1 MNQGDR
7 FFTFIAVLVVA
18 LVLQLFL
25 GYLDTRDT
33 PAKAAVNFTK
43 AYFQLDESMADYLCS
58 ELTAE
63 EDVDLVK
70 TYIEHVA
77 DEARIVGFDLNYM
90 RKKLFSVHTEMIT
103 QSESE
108 AEIRITA
115 QGKRNINPVF
125 TLIAKLFFIGETYH
139 IDETLKV
146 IKEDGNWKV
155 CGKVFLLA
163 V

>member
-1 MNQGDR
+1 MSQGDR

-33 PAKAAVNFTK
+33 AAKAAVNFTK

-77 DEARIVGFDLNYM
+77 DEARMVGFDLNYM
-90 RKKLFSVHTEMIT
+90 RKKLFSVHTEIIT

-108 AEIRITA
+108 AEVHITA

-139 IDETLKV
+139 IDETLKM
-146 IKEDGNWKV
+146 IKEDGRWKV
-155 CGKVFLLA
+155 CGKAFLLA

>member
-1 MNQGDR
+1 MSQGDR
-7 FFTFIAVLVVA
+7 FFTFVAVLVVA
-18 LVLQLFL
+18 LVLQLLL
-25 GYLDTRDT
+25 GYLDARDT

-58 ELTAE
+58 DLTAE

-70 TYIEHVA
+70 AYIEQAA

-90 RKKLFSVHTEMIT
+90 RKKLFSVHTEIIA
-103 QSESE
+103 QSDSE

-146 IKEDGNWKV
+146 IKEDGKWKV
-155 CGKVFLLA
+155 CGRAFSLA

>member
-1 MNQGDR
+1 
-7 FFTFIAVLVVA
+7 
-18 LVLQLFL
+18 
-25 GYLDTRDT
+25 
-33 PAKAAVNFTK
+33 
-43 AYFQLDESMADYLCS
+43 MADYLCS

-77 DEARIVGFDLNYM
+77 DEARMVGFDLNYM
-90 RKKLFSVHTEMIT
+90 RKKLFSVHTEIIT

-108 AEIRITA
+108 AEVHITA

-139 IDETLKV
+139 IDETLKM
-146 IKEDGNWKV
+146 IKEDGRWKV
-155 CGKVFLLA
+155 CGKAFLLA